1 MSDDIQNKN
10 IIIITVKLEEDFITL
25 SENTEETRVFK
36 E

>member
-25 SENTEETRVFK
+25 SENTGETRVFK